1 MSLQEKLNAMRAR
14 FESRTP
20 PYDKVSQEIID
31 VMHRATEDLRNS
43 DILDR
48 ALKVGDQA
56 PHFTLP
62 NPEGKNVS
70 SEDLL
75 TRSSLVLSFYRG
87 VW

>member
-1 MSLQEKLNAMRAR
+1 MSLQEKLNAMKAR

-20 PYDKVSQEIID
+20 PYDKVSQETID

-43 DILDR
+43 GILDGT
-48 ALKVGDQA
+48 LKVGDQA
-56 PHFTLP
+56 PDFTLP

-75 TRSSLVLSFYRG
+75 ARGFLVLSFYRG